1 LPSCRLGTRRIL
13 SEDRTDTGAGRIS
26 RPVVVDFSMYNQL
39 STLPLP
45 TSAQFYS
52 QSSLSIVFD
61 VRDHARN
68 VKRVVTRTVILPPQT
83 ISTACEEVSSDVILS
98 LVSPSKSYRAILRD
112 LSKTGGPGRFVE
124 IWNNDRLV
132 ACKNV
137 TCAHGQFTPM
147 VPYYSSF
154 SYRCSSRRRIYILD
168 LIFTIRN
175 FPPIHRRAEPTIF
188 R

>member
-1 LPSCRLGTRRIL
+1 
-13 SEDRTDTGAGRIS
+13 
-26 RPVVVDFSMYNQL
+26 MYNQL

-52 QSSLSIVFD
+52 QSSLSIMFD

-112 LSKTGGPGRFVE
+112 LSETGGPGRFVE

-137 TCAHGQFTPM
+137 TCAHGQF
-147 VPYYSSF
+147 YSDEFISSISF
-154 SYRCSSRRRIYILD
+154 SPSETSLLYIAEQNPPSSDDVFAKFRYAPSFWRRPTKLQTSRNVYALLD
-168 LIFTIRN
+168 KR
-175 FPPIHRRAEPTIF
+175 
-188 R
+188 